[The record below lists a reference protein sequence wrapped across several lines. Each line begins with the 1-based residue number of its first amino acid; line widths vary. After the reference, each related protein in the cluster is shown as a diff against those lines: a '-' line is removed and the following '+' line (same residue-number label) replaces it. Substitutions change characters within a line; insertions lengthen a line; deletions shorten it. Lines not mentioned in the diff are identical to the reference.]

1 MTEPL
6 YVPKDEKE
14 EAKVSLVTG
23 RTRFAANALREHFQT
38 EADAKEAILIDADEP
53 DEYDCCA
60 QTVLD
65 AAEHWDNHNA

>member
-6 YVPKDEKE
+6 YVPKGEEE

-23 RTRFAANALREHFQT
+23 RTRFAANALREHLST
-38 EADAKEAILIDADEP
+38 EDGNGLADISPE